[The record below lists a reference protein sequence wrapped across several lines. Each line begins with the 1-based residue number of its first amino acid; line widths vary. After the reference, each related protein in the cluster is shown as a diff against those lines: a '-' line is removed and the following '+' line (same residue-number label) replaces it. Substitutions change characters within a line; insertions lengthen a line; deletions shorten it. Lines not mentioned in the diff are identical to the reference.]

1 MTLSSVKKKQSLA
14 AGGEPIA
21 DHPVLVPEKAAVSR
35 LVRGVEQDS
44 EAEAIRA
51 LWRRI
56 EAPVTAQLEIGGHS
70 ESSGRYC
77 RPLESQRAVC
87 QG

>member
-56 EAPVTAQLEIGGHS
+56 EAPVPRSSRSVMPSVSAGTRSIAGTSKIMWAQ
-70 ESSGRYC
+70 
-77 RPLESQRAVC
+77 
-87 QG
+87 